1 MEDHTAEFAEPFIR
15 EGYNLDEIV
24 YVGESVL
31 LREFRGKG
39 TGHAFFD
46 LREAQAK
53 RLGRTYACFC
63 AVIRPFDHPKRLADY
78 SPLDTFWRK
87 RGYRIMEGVTATYP
101 WKDIGAAEETEK
113 HMQFWL
119 RDLCSEPFAAP
130 KNS

>member
-63 AVIRPFDHPKRLADY
+63 AVIRPFDHPKRPADY

-119 RDLCSEPFAAP
+119 RDLCSEQFAAP